1 MSRRPDNDEAEHM
14 AHHPKTFP
22 RKRTWVIGFIL
33 VACVAI
39 GAGAWAIT
47 TRASHAASTAV
58 PSPAFRANGQSF
70 YSEDQI
76 NTVWAGITTNY
87 PEPLPERVSFPA
99 TAPAIFVQG
108 GTKKHLYETGLPKEI
123 AAQFWR
129 CAWVDIA
136 RDGTKSANER
146 AHDQQQM
153 KAFVT
158 LPGIKGNPVFRSYQR
173 KMTELAAREGITPLT
188 AEFRANC
195 GNQVFT
201 KKGETK

>member
-14 AHHPKTFP
+14 APHPETL
-22 RKRTWVIGFIL
+22 RRRRTWVIAFI
-33 VACVAI
+33 VAACVAI
-39 GAGAWAIT
+39 GGGAWAIT
-47 TRASHAASTAV
+47 SHSSDEASTAL
-58 PSPAFRANGQSF
+58 PSPAFSTNGQSF

-76 NTVWAGITTNY
+76 NTVWVGITTNY
-87 PEPLPERVSFPA
+87 PEPLPERVNFPT

-108 GTKKHLYETGLPKEI
+108 GAKKHLYETGLPKEI

-129 CAWVDIA
+129 CAWVDVA
-136 RDGTKSANER
+136 RDGTKSAKER
-146 AHDQQQM
+146 AHAQQQM
-153 KAFVT
+153 RAFVT

-173 KMTELAAREGITPLT
+173 KMTELAAREGVAPLT

>member
-1 MSRRPDNDEAEHM
+1 MRRRPNNDEAEHM
-14 AHHPKTFP
+14 AHHPSTLR
-22 RKRTWVIGFIL
+22 RKRTWVTGFIV

-39 GAGAWAIT
+39 GGGVWAIT
-47 TRASHAASTAV
+47 TGASNDDSTAL
-58 PSPAFRANGQSF
+58 PSPAFSANGQSF
-70 YSEDQI
+70 YSEAQI
-76 NTVWAGITTNY
+76 NTVWAGITTDY
-87 PEPLPERVSFPA
+87 PEPLPERVNFPA

-108 GTKKHLYETGLPKEI
+108 GAKKHLYETGLPKEI

-129 CAWVDIA
+129 CAWLDVA
-136 RDGTKSANER
+136 RDGTKSAEER
-146 AHDQQQM
+146 AHAQQQM
-153 KAFVT
+153 TAFVT